1 MLLVVWGVYAY
12 RDVWPLLT
20 YTLDPV
26 DGSEGWLIWTKI
38 GVLSYAAVVVPLLI
52 PRQYI
57 PVDPLVRQRQT
68 VPVA

>member
-57 PVDPLVRQRQT
+57 PVDPSVRQRQT